1 MTTSY
6 EEVVEALRASLKEN
20 ERLRRGRDRFAAE
33 KGDPI
38 AIVAMSCRYPGQV
51 SSPEDLWQLAAG
63 GVDAISEVPGDRG
76 WDLAG
81 VFDPDSDRPGT
92 SYACAGGFLQGV
104 SEFDAGFF
112 GISPREAL
120 AMDPQQRLLLEVA
133 WEVFERAGLEQR
145 STRGSRVGVFVGTN
159 GQDYASWLRTPPSEV
174 AGHVLTGG
182 AAAILSGRVAYSFG
196 FEGPAV
202 TVDTACSS
210 SLVALHLA
218 GQALR
223 AGECDLALAGGVT
236 VMSTPKAFLEFSRQR
251 GLAADGRCKSFAAA
265 ADGTGWGEGAG
276 LLLLER
282 LSDARR
288 NGHRVLAV
296 VRGSAVNQDGA
307 SNGLTAPNGS
317 SQARVITQA
326 LASAGLSVSD
336 VDAVE
341 AHGTGTRLGDP
352 IEAQALIATYGR
364 DRDPA
369 RPLWLGSVKSNI
381 GHTQAAAG
389 VAGVIKMVMAMRH
402 GQLPRTLHVDA
413 PSPEVDWSAGTVQL
427 LTENMLWPESGRVR
441 RAGVSSFGI
450 SGTNAHVIL
459 EQPTGETRQSAG
471 PDSGSVVDVPVVP
484 WMVSGKTPDALGA
497 QADTLMSY
505 LDDRVDVPSLDIA
518 YSLAMTRSALD
529 ERAVVLGPDRETLL
543 SGLKALSAGHEASGV
558 VTGSVGT
565 GGRIGFV
572 FSGQGGQWLGMGRG
586 LYRAFPVFA
595 AAFDEACAELE
606 AHLGQE
612 VGVRDVVFGSDA
624 QLLNRT
630 LWAQSGLFAL
640 QVGLLKL
647 LDSWGVRP
655 SAVLGHSVGELAAA
669 FAAGVLSLSDA
680 ARLVAGRARLMQALP
695 SGGGMLAVAAGE
707 EQLRPLLA
715 DHGDRVGL
723 AAVNVAESVVLSGDR
738 DVLDDIAGRLDGQGV
753 RTRWLR
759 VSHAFHSYRMDP
771 MLDEFAEIARAVDY
785 RRCELPIVS
794 TLTGKL
800 DDAGRMSGP
809 DYWVRQVREPVRFAD
824 GAQALVEHDVA
835 TIVEIGPDGALS
847 ALIQECVAAS
857 DQSRRVAAVPAM
869 RRNRDEAQ
877 NLTTALAQVHVRGGA
892 VDWRSFFAGTGAKQ
906 VELPTYAFQRQRYWL
921 EPSDSGDVTGA
932 GLAGAEH
939 PLLGAVVP
947 VAGGDEVLLT
957 GRISVGTHPWLAEHR
972 VLGEVIVPGTALLE
986 IALHAGERLGC
997 ERVEE
1002 LTLEA
1007 PLVLPERGAM
1017 QVQLRVGAPENSGR
1031 RPMVLYSRPEGAA
1044 DHDWTRHATGRL
1056 APGGGEAA
1064 GDLADWPAPGALPVD
1079 LDEFYRDLAE
1089 HGLEYGP
1096 IFQGLKAAWR
1106 QGDEVYAEAAL
1117 PGTED
1122 SGFGVHP
1129 ALLDAALH
1137 ATAVRDMDG
1146 AWLPFQWEGV
1156 CLHARAASAL
1166 RVRVVPAGDDAKS
1179 LLVCDGTGRPVI
1191 SVDRLVFRSA
1201 AAGRT
1206 GARRQAHRARLY
1218 RLGWPT
1224 VQLPTSAQ
1232 PPSCVLLGT
1241 SEVSSDMQVYPDL
1254 RSLTAALDAGA
1265 EPPGVVI
1272 APTPPGGGQTAD
1284 VRESTRHALDLVQ
1297 GWLADQRLN
1306 DSRLFLVTRG
1316 AVAVEP
1322 GEPVTDLAQA
1332 ALWGLLRSTQT
1343 EHPDRF
1349 VLVDVAEPAQL
1360 LPALPGVLACGEP
1373 QLALRRGGAHAPR
1386 LAGLGGDDVLPVPD
1400 SMGWR
1405 LEATSPG
1412 TLDGLALLDEPAATA
1427 SLGDGQVRIAMRA
1440 AGVNFRDALIAL
1452 GMYPGAASLGG
1463 EGAGVVV
1470 ETGPGVTGL
1479 APGDRVMGM
1488 IPKAFGPLAVA
1499 DHRMVTRI
1507 PAGWSFAQAASVPI
1521 VFLTA
1526 YYALVD
1532 LAGLRPGESLL
1543 VHSAAGGVG
1552 MAAIQLARHL
1562 GAEVYA
1568 TASED
1573 KWQAVELTRERL
1585 ASSRTCDFEKQFLGA
1600 TGGRGV
1606 DVVLNSLAGDFADAS
1621 LRMLPRGGRFLEL
1634 GKTDVRDPVEVA
1646 DAHPGV
1652 SYQAFDTVEAGP
1664 QRIGEMLDELVEL
1677 FEGGVLEPL
1686 PVTAWDVRQAP
1697 EALRHLSQA
1706 RHVGKLVLT
1715 MPPAWDTAGTVLV
1728 TGGTGALGAEVA
1740 RHLVI
1745 EHGVRNLVLV
1755 SRRGPAASGAAELV
1769 AQLTAYGAEV
1779 SLQACDVADRE
1790 TLAKVLAGIPDEHT
1804 LTAVVHAAGVLDDGV
1819 AESLTAQR
1827 LDHVLRPKVDGAR
1840 NLHEL
1845 IAPDVALVLF
1855 SSVSGVLGSGGQG
1868 NYAAANSFLDALAQQ
1883 RQSRGLPTRSLA
1895 WGPWAE
1901 HGMASTLREAEQD
1914 RLALSGLLPISTEEG
1929 LSQFDA
1935 ACGGA
1940 HTVVAPVRIGRSSDG
1955 NPIKFPVLRGLV
1967 EPHRV
1972 NKATADD
1979 AESIRKRLGRLPD
1992 AEQHRILLD
2001 LVRTHVAAVLGFA
2014 GPQEITADG
2023 TFKAL
2028 GFDSL
2033 TVVELRNRINGATG
2047 LRLPATLVFNYPTP
2061 DALAAHLVTAL
2072 SADRLAGTFEE
2083 LDRWAANLP
2092 ALARDEA
2099 TRAQITTRLQA
2110 ILQSL
2115 ADVSGGTGGGSVP
2128 DRLRSATDE
2137 ELFQLL
2143 DNDLELP

>member
-1 MTTSY
+1 
-6 EEVVEALRASLKEN
+6 
-20 ERLRRGRDRFAAE
+20 
-33 KGDPI
+33 
-38 AIVAMSCRYPGQV
+38 
-51 SSPEDLWQLAAG
+51 
-63 GVDAISEVPGDRG
+63 
-76 WDLAG
+76 
-81 VFDPDSDRPGT
+81 
-92 SYACAGGFLQGV
+92 
-104 SEFDAGFF
+104 
-112 GISPREAL
+112 
-120 AMDPQQRLLLEVA
+120 
-133 WEVFERAGLEQR
+133 
-145 STRGSRVGVFVGTN
+145 
-159 GQDYASWLRTPPSEV
+159 
-174 AGHVLTGG
+174 
-182 AAAILSGRVAYSFG
+182 
-196 FEGPAV
+196 
-202 TVDTACSS
+202 
-210 SLVALHLA
+210 
-218 GQALR
+218 
-223 AGECDLALAGGVT
+223 
-236 VMSTPKAFLEFSRQR
+236 
-251 GLAADGRCKSFAAA
+251 
-265 ADGTGWGEGAG
+265 
-276 LLLLER
+276 
-282 LSDARR
+282 
-288 NGHRVLAV
+288 
-296 VRGSAVNQDGA
+296 
-307 SNGLTAPNGS
+307 
-317 SQARVITQA
+317 
-326 LASAGLSVSD
+326 
-336 VDAVE
+336 
-341 AHGTGTRLGDP
+341 
-352 IEAQALIATYGR
+352 
-364 DRDPA
+364 
-369 RPLWLGSVKSNI
+369 
-381 GHTQAAAG
+381 
-389 VAGVIKMVMAMRH
+389 
-402 GQLPRTLHVDA
+402 
-413 PSPEVDWSAGTVQL
+413 
-427 LTENMLWPESGRVR
+427 
-441 RAGVSSFGI
+441 
-450 SGTNAHVIL
+450 
-459 EQPTGETRQSAG
+459 
-471 PDSGSVVDVPVVP
+471 
-484 WMVSGKTPDALGA
+484 
-497 QADTLMSY
+497 
-505 LDDRVDVPSLDIA
+505 
-518 YSLAMTRSALD
+518 
-529 ERAVVLGPDRETLL
+529 
-543 SGLKALSAGHEASGV
+543 
-558 VTGSVGT
+558 
-565 GGRIGFV
+565 
-572 FSGQGGQWLGMGRG
+572 
-586 LYRAFPVFA
+586 
-595 AAFDEACAELE
+595 
-606 AHLGQE
+606 
-612 VGVRDVVFGSDA
+612 
-624 QLLNRT
+624 
-630 LWAQSGLFAL
+630 
-640 QVGLLKL
+640 
-647 LDSWGVRP
+647 
-655 SAVLGHSVGELAAA
+655 
-669 FAAGVLSLSDA
+669 
-680 ARLVAGRARLMQALP
+680 
-695 SGGGMLAVAAGE
+695 
-707 EQLRPLLA
+707 
-715 DHGDRVGL
+715 
-723 AAVNVAESVVLSGDR
+723 
-738 DVLDDIAGRLDGQGV
+738 
-753 RTRWLR
+753 
-759 VSHAFHSYRMDP
+759 

-785 RRCELPIVS
+785 RRSELPIVS
-794 TLTGKL
+794 TLTGNL

-824 GAQALVEHDVA
+824 GVDALAAQGVS
-835 TIVEIGPDGALS
+835 TIVELGPDGALS
-847 ALIQECVAAS
+847 ALVQECVVAS
-857 DQSRRVAAVPAM
+857 DQARRMAAVPAM
-869 RRNRDEAQ
+869 RRNQDEAQ
-877 NLTTALAQVHVRGGA
+877 NVTTALAQVHVRGGQ

-921 EPSDSGDVTGA
+921 DSSDSGDVTGA

-1007 PLVLPERGAM
+1007 PLVLPERGAI
-1017 QVQLRVGAPENSGR
+1017 QVQLRVGTPENSGR

-1044 DHDWTRHATGRL
+1044 DHDWTRHATGLL
-1056 APGGGEAA
+1056 APGGGEVA

-1106 QGDEVYAEAAL
+1106 HGDEVYAEAVL

-1122 SGFGVHP
+1122 SRFGVHP

-1137 ATAVRDMDG
+1137 ATAARDMDG

-1156 CLHARAASAL
+1156 RLHAKASSAL

-1201 AAGRT
+1201 AARRT

-1218 RLGWPT
+1218 RLSWHT
-1224 VQLPTSAQ
+1224 VQPPTSAQ

-1241 SEVSSDMQVYPDL
+1241 AEVSSDMQAYPDL

-1265 EPPGVVI
+1265 ESPGVVI
-1272 APTPPGGGQTAD
+1272 APTPPGGGRAAD
-1284 VRESTRHALDLVQ
+1284 VRAVTRYALDLVQ

-1306 DSRLFLVTRG
+1306 DSRLLLVTQG

-1332 ALWGLLRSTQT
+1332 ALWGLVRSTQT

-1360 LPALPGVLACGEP
+1360 LPALPAALACGEP
-1373 QLALRRGGAHAPR
+1373 QLALRRGGAYASR
-1386 LAGLGGDDVLPVPD
+1386 LAGLGSDGVLPVPD

-1405 LEATSPG
+1405 LEATDPG
-1412 TLDGLALLDEPAATA
+1412 TLDGLALLDEATA
-1427 SLGDGQVRIAMRA
+1427 TAPLGEGQVRIAMRA

-1452 GMYPGAASLGG
+1452 GMYPGAASMGG

-1532 LAGLRPGESLL
+1532 LAGLRPGQSLL

-1573 KWQAVELTRERL
+1573 KWKAVELSRERL
-1585 ASSRTCDFEKQFLGA
+1585 ASSRTCDFEKRFLAA

-1621 LRMLPRGGRFLEL
+1621 LRMLPRGGHFLEL

-1664 QRIGEMLDELVEL
+1664 QRIGEMLHELVEL

-1728 TGGTGALGAEVA
+1728 TGGTGAIGAAVA

-1755 SRRGPAASGAAELV
+1755 SRRGPASGGAAELV
-1769 AQLTAYGAEV
+1769 AQLTAHGAEV
-1779 SLQACDVADRE
+1779 SLRACDVADRE
-1790 TLAKVLAGIPDEHT
+1790 SLGKVLAGIPDEHP

-1827 LDHVLRPKVDGAR
+1827 LDQVLRPKVDGAR

-1901 HGMASTLREAEQD
+1901 RGMASTLREAEQD
-1914 RLALSGLLPISTEEG
+1914 RLARSGLLPVSTEEG

-1940 HTVVAPVRIGRSSDG
+1940 HTVVAPVRFSRSSDG
-1955 NPIKFPVLRGLV
+1955 DAIKFSVLRGLV
-1967 EPHRV
+1967 GPHRV

-1979 AESIRKRLGRLPD
+1979 AESLRKRLGRSPD

-2061 DALAAHLVTAL
+2061 DALATHLVTAL

-2099 TRAQITTRLQA
+2099 TRAQITIRLQA

-2128 DRLRSATDE
+2128 DRLRAATDE